1 MNQIIKECLNDN
13 MGIVKFDKA
22 NIIRL
27 NLENNSNLDKTIL
40 NIRYRFNFNIYYIIE
55 RSVREKLDDTNK

>member
-1 MNQIIKECLNDN
+1 MNQIIKEYLNDN

-22 NIIRL
+22 NIIRF

-55 RSVREKLDDTNK
+55 RSVREKLDDKNK